1 MKASSSRTILP
12 TSSKLQHTNQ
22 LFVRYNSCYM
32 SKNVA
37 RLFEQFQP
45 ENYDLNLNVDR
56 EGMTFAGS
64 VTIRG
69 KKVGRPSQRITLH
82 QKDLKITKATITKH
96 DKKGDK
102 EIEVARINNQD
113 SYDEVRL
120 HADEMLYP
128 ADYTLELEFASDIT
142 RPMHGIY
149 PCVFEHDGK
158 GKKLIATQFE
168 SHHAR
173 EAFPCVD
180 EPESKATF
188 DLTVST
194 PAGET
199 ALGNTPIKT
208 QKTEGDKLVTSF
220 ETTPKMSAYL
230 LAFVCGEL
238 GYKEGKTKNGTVVK
252 CYATPDNVE
261 LTTFSVEVAV
271 KCLEFFEDYFGVA
284 YPLPKLDMVALPDFS
299 VGAMENWGL
308 ITYRESVMLVDEKSS
323 SIESRQICALVV
335 AHELSH
341 QWFGNLVTMKWWDD
355 LWLNESF
362 ANMMEYLSVDAIYP
376 EWKVWE
382 QFVGHETVSAKRRDS
397 IEDVQAVHCEVRHP
411 DEISTLFDP
420 SIVYAKGGSLLHM
433 LMHHIGDKAF
443 RQGLNAYFIKH
454 QYGNTQAKDLWEALS
469 EASGQDIAAFM
480 DGWLERPGYPLV
492 DVNWQPGTDALSLSQ
507 KRFLSDPKSVA
518 KTAEPWQVPL
528 ASTQELSASVLTKSS
543 DELKLLAKPDMPLLL
558 NHDGQSYFLPY
569 YSNDLHMLQILA
581 ALKNGQ
587 ISTIDRLLM
596 LDNYLL
602 LQRGGVSTTVE
613 LLELL
618 AAYEGETE
626 ENVWGMIA
634 MSIAEVRR
642 LVDGDEAS
650 EAKIDSMVQKLVAP
664 LVEELGWDDKPTDDA
679 MTLRLRGL
687 IYALAAG
694 SKLPAVIDE
703 GLKRFAAFSV
713 PSDLSASIRSV
724 VYYIGSRY
732 GSDEDFSK
740 LLNLY
745 TSSIGADEKDEVASA
760 LTGTKAASR
769 YTQLIALLNGEVIRR
784 QDLLHW
790 YAWLL
795 RNRHSRAAAWQWM
808 VDNWSWIVQ
817 EFGSDKNYDH
827 FPRFAGSVFSHTEE
841 LEKFQEFF
849 DDKRSAVALARNI
862 TLGEQEITSRVAWRE
877 ANEQPVKDWL
887 KKA

>member
-1 MKASSSRTILP
+1 
-12 TSSKLQHTNQ
+12 
-22 LFVRYNSCYM
+22 M
-32 SKNVA
+32 SKNVT
-37 RLFEQFQP
+37 RLFTQFQP
-45 ENYDLNLNVDR
+45 ENYDLTLNVDR

-96 DKKGDK
+96 DKGGDK
-102 EIEVARINNQD
+102 QVEITRINNQD

-120 HADEMLYP
+120 HTDEMLYP
-128 ADYTLELEFASDIT
+128 GDYTLKLEFASDIT

-149 PCVFEHDGK
+149 PCIFEHDGK

-188 DLTVST
+188 DLTVSS

-208 QKTEGDKLVTSF
+208 QKTEGDKLITSF

-230 LAFVCGEL
+230 LAFVCGEM
-238 GYKEGKTKNGTVVK
+238 GFKEGKTKNGTVVK

-261 LTTFSVEVAV
+261 HTAFSVEAAV

-308 ITYRESVMLVDEKSS
+308 VTYRESVMLVDEKSS

-362 ANMMEYLSVDAIYP
+362 ANMMEYLSVDAVWP

-382 QFVGHETVSAKRRDS
+382 QFVSHETVSAKRRDS

-433 LMHHIGDKAF
+433 LMHYIGNDAF
-443 RQGLNAYFIKH
+443 RKGLNSYFIKH
-454 QYGNTQAKDLWEALS
+454 QYGNTQAKDLWAELS
-469 EASGQDIAAFM
+469 ESSGQDIAAFM

-492 DVNWQPGTDALSLSQ
+492 DINWQPGTNEVSLSQ
-507 KRFLSDPKSVA
+507 KRFLSDPKAVSKDV
-518 KTAEPWQVPL
+518 TPWHVPL
-528 ASTQELSASVLTKSS
+528 ASTRELSAPVLSKSS
-543 DELKLLAKPDMPLLL
+543 GEVTFRTESSEPLLF
-558 NHDGQSYFLPY
+558 NHNGQSYFLPY
-569 YSNDLHMLQILA
+569 YSNDLHLLQILSGI
-581 ALKNGQ
+581 KDGKV
-587 ISTIDRLLM
+587 STIDRLLL
-596 LDNYLL
+596 LDNYTL
-602 LQRGGVSTTVE
+602 LQRSGDSTTVE
-613 LLELL
+613 LLELVK
-618 AAYEGETE
+618 AYEGEQE
-626 ENVWGMIA
+626 ESVWGMIA

-642 LVDGDEAS
+642 LIDGDEAS
-650 EAKIDSMVQKLVAP
+650 EAKLDSMIQAMVSP
-664 LVEELGWDDKPTDDA
+664 LVDKLGWDDKPRDDA
-679 MTLRLRGL
+679 QTLHLRGL
-687 IYALAAG
+687 MFALAAG
-694 SKLPAVIDE
+694 SKLPAVIEE
-703 GLKRFAAFSV
+703 GLKRFAAFNK
-713 PSDLSASIRSV
+713 PSDLSASTRSV
-724 VYYIGSRY
+724 VYHIGSRH

-740 LLNLY
+740 LLGLY
-745 TSSIGADEKDEVASA
+745 STVQNADAKDEVASG
-760 LTGTKAASR
+760 LTGTKDPKR
-769 YTQLIALLNGEVIRR
+769 YGQLIDLLTGEVIRR

-795 RNRHSRAAAWQWM
+795 RNRHSRADAWQWM
-808 VDNWSWIVQ
+808 VDNWSWIEQ
-817 EFGSDKNYDH
+817 EFASDKNYDH
-827 FPRFAGSVFSHTEE
+827 FARFAGSVFSHTDE
-841 LEKFQEFF
+841 LKKFQEFF
-849 DDKRSAVALARNI
+849 ADKREIVALARNI
-862 TLGEQEITSRVAWRE
+862 TLGEQEIVSRVAWRE
-877 ANEQPVKDWL
+877 ANEAAVKAWL
-887 KKA
+887 KQA

>member
-1 MKASSSRTILP
+1 
-12 TSSKLQHTNQ
+12 
-22 LFVRYNSCYM
+22 M
-32 SKNVA
+32 SKNVT
-37 RLFEQFQP
+37 RLFTQFQP
-45 ENYDLNLNVDR
+45 ENYDLTLNVDR

-82 QKDLKITKATITKH
+82 QKDLKITSATIVKH
-96 DKKGDK
+96 DKKGDLDV
-102 EIEVARINNQD
+102 EVARINNQD

-120 HADEMLYP
+120 HTDEMVYP
-128 ADYTLELEFASDIT
+128 AEYTLKLEFESDIT

-149 PCVFEHDGK
+149 PCVFEHAGK
-158 GKKLIATQFE
+158 DKKLIATQFE

-208 QKTEGDKLVTSF
+208 QKTDGDKLITTF

-230 LAFVCGEL
+230 LAFVCGEM
-238 GYKEGKTKNGTVVK
+238 GYREGKTKNGTVVQ

-261 LTTFSVEVAV
+261 HTAFSVEAAV

-308 ITYRESVMLVDEKSS
+308 ITYRESVMLVDEQSS

-362 ANMMEYLSVDAIYP
+362 ANMMEYLSVDAIWP

-382 QFVGHETVSAKRRDS
+382 QFVSHETVSAKRRDS

-433 LMHHIGDKAF
+433 LMYHIGEEAF
-443 RQGLNAYFIKH
+443 RKGLNAYFMKH
-454 QYGNTQAKDLWEALS
+454 QYGNTQAKDLWAALS
-469 EASGQDIAAFM
+469 DASGQDIAAFM
-480 DGWLERPGYPLV
+480 DGWLERPGYPIV
-492 DVNWQPGTDALSLSQ
+492 DINWQPDTTQVNLSQ
-507 KRFLSDPKSVA
+507 KRFLSDPKTVA
-518 KTAEPWQVPL
+518 KPAEPWQVPL
-528 ASTQELSASVLTKSS
+528 ASTLELSSSVLATTKAELTIKAKS
-543 DELKLLAKPDMPLLL
+543 DKPLLL

-569 YSNDLHMLQILA
+569 YSNDLHMLQILS

-587 ISTIDRLLM
+587 ISTIDRLLL

-602 LQRGGVSTTVE
+602 LQRSGVSSAVE

-634 MSIAEVRR
+634 MSIGEIRR
-642 LVDGDEAS
+642 LIDGDEAS
-650 EAKIDSMVQKLVAP
+650 EAKLDAMIRPLLTP
-664 LVEELGWDDKPTDDA
+664 LVEKLGWDDKPEDDA
-679 MTLRLRGL
+679 QTLRLRGL

-694 SKLPAVIDE
+694 AKLPSVVDE
-703 GLKRFAAFSV
+703 GLKRFAAFSEA
-713 PSDLSASIRSV
+713 SDLPASIRSV
-724 VYYIGSRY
+724 VYHIGSRH
-732 GSDEDFSK
+732 GTDEDFTK

-745 TSSIGADEKDEVASA
+745 SATKSADEKDEIASG
-760 LTGTKAASR
+760 LTGTKAKGR
-769 YTQLIALLNGEVIRR
+769 YTQLLDLLNGEVIRR

-795 RNRHSRAAAWQWM
+795 RNRHSRADAWQWM
-808 VDNWSWIVQ
+808 VKNWDWIEK
-817 EFGSDKNYDH
+817 EFASEKNYDS
-827 FPRFAGSVFSHTEE
+827 FARFAGSVFSRPSE
-841 LEKFQEFF
+841 LKDFRAFF
-849 DDKRSAVALARNI
+849 DDKRSVVALARNI
-862 TLGEQEITSRVAWRE
+862 KLGEQEIVSRIAWRE
-877 ANEQPVKDWL
+877 TNETPAKAWL
-887 KKA
+887 KQL